1 MLEELDQFK
10 CFGDREL
17 KALLS
22 LSQLREYQRGDLLI
36 EEGEYGCRMYILLQG
51 SVELVKK
58 GKVLGLIRKKGELL
72 GEMGIV
78 NASPRSATIRAAEFT
93 QALSFDAAI
102 IDHELNRNELSFC
115 YVIFRL
121 ISEVL
126 AERLRNTTNVAS
138 DYHKVLARFGNP

>member
-1 MLEELDQFK
+1 MKRYGNPIEVVTN
-10 CFGDREL
+10 GHRSYRAVM
-17 KALLS
+17 KAIGNETHHSTGRWLS
-22 LSQLREYQRGDLLI
+22 T
-36 EEGEYGCRMYILLQG
+36 
-51 SVELVKK
+51 
-58 GKVLGLIRKKGELL
+58 
-72 GEMGIV
+72 
-78 NASPRSATIRAAEFT
+78 RSATIRAVEFT